1 MKTVI
6 GDICE
11 NQVNKALCN
20 EHICC
25 YSEYLYM
32 MSGKAYIDFNKLEE
46 KAVAGLKELK
56 TNTSSI
62 YL

>member
-11 NQVNKALCN
+11 NQVNKALCH

-32 MSGKAYIDFNKLEE
+32 MSGKAYIDFNKLEDLFIISPKDTRE
-46 KAVAGLKELK
+46 VK
-56 TNTSSI
+56 
-62 YL
+62 YD